1 MRYVVV
7 VVLSVLSY
15 SYDFAVVLC
24 YYRTFVSTNRE
35 LYFQNEIFL
44 PKCERMNHYVGLFT
58 NQMEVEKVEKYPGIG
73 CCSVNLRYI
82 IFLDFSRFSGP
93 GLALLPGADARPLF

>member
-24 YYRTFVSTNRE
+24 YYRTFVSSRE
-35 LYFQNEIFL
+35 RYFQNEIFL
-44 PKCERMNHYVGLFT
+44 PTCELMNVGLFYESEGSGKVES
-58 NQMEVEKVEKYPGIG
+58 QVVCAERLPVVEK
-73 CCSVNLRYI
+73 L
-82 IFLDFSRFSGP
+82 
-93 GLALLPGADARPLF
+93 